1 PALGA
6 DWNDD
11 RVLDLL
17 RLNEAQNFGAKVLR
31 PVRPAD
37 AAARDLAETQVH
49 ALDPR
54 RINEDLVTR
63 ARQRHGVEPAAC
75 KLDGDE
81 LLRLPAGVD
90 LVEIG
95 ADRRLDR
102 VDEAAQDAVLVEA
115 LHPAERSFDRA
126 GDLGLARL
134 ARVGGNIEA
143 RIEARAEQTHKVGGD
158 RRMLD

>member
-1 PALGA
+1 AALEQQLGHEPALGT
-6 DWNDD
+6 DRNDD

-17 RLNEAQNFGAKVLR
+17 RLGQAENFGTKILR

-49 ALDPR
+49 AFDPG
-54 RINEDLVTR
+54 RIDEDLIAR
-63 ARQRHGVEPAAC
+63 SRQRHGVKRAAC

-102 VDEAAQDAVLVEA
+102 IDEAAQDAVLVEA
-115 LHPAERSFDRA
+115 CTPRSAASIASAISASRALRSSAEIS
-126 GDLGLARL
+126 
-134 ARVGGNIEA
+134 
-143 RIEARAEQTHKVGGD
+143 
-158 RRMLD
+158 RRGSK